1 MNQLRKVRSTTQ
13 STKILNRLQVS
24 KGPDVASATTITLGD
39 ANYFDITGTTT
50 VTYIT
55 TTGWDPGAIVTL
67 QFDGSVTVTHN
78 GGSPV
83 AGTSAAILLAGAG
96 NLSATA
102 SDTLTLV
109 YDGTTWRQLAVSAI

>member
-1 MNQLRKVRSTTQ
+1 MSGIAFTRGLMSRSSQLA
-13 STKILNRLQVS
+13 I
-24 KGPDVASATTITLGD
+24 ASATTITLGD
-39 ANYFDITGTTT
+39 ANFFDITGTTT
-50 VTYIT
+50 VSYIT

-83 AGTSAAILLAGAG
+83 AGTSAAILLASAS

-102 SDTLTLV
+102 NDFGYLYIFKNSVTLEFK
-109 YDGTTWRQLAVSAI
+109 Q